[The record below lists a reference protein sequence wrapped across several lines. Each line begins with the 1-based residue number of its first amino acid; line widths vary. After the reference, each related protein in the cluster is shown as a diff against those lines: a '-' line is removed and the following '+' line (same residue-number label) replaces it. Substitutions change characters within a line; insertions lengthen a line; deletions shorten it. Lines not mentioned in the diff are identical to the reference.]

1 MVRIGLFLA
10 FLVVPVLEIWFLI
23 QVGSVI
29 GGWETVAL
37 LIADSMLGAWLMRRE
52 GRRAWAAL
60 RAAIESGRMPDKELA
75 DGALIVAG
83 GALLMTPGFIS
94 DVFGFFMIL
103 PFTRPIAR
111 RWVSWFLGRRVRS
124 LAARSPYAPLFD
136 GTAGF
141 GGTGFNGPGFNGTGF
156 NGAGFNG
163 AGFNGAGGF
172 DGADA
177 FGGPA
182 GAGRGRVVHGEV
194 VDDD

>member
-10 FLVVPVLEIWFLI
+10 FLVIPVLEIWFLI

-37 LIADSMLGAWLMRRE
+37 LIADSILGAWLVRRE

-60 RAAIESGRMPDKELA
+60 RSAIESGRMPDKELA

-83 GALLMTPGFIS
+83 GALLMTPGFLS

-136 GTAGF
+136 GTPGF
-141 GGTGFNGPGFNGTGF
+141 GR
-156 NGAGFNG
+156 GAGFDE
-163 AGFNGAGGF
+163 ADGFR
-172 DGADA
+172 
-177 FGGPA
+177 GPA
-182 GAGRGRVVHGEV
+182 AAGRGRVVHGEV